1 MVAVSLPGIW
11 PGNPYGWWVWSWHY
25 GLNQGPIV
33 LVIENYRSGFLL
45 AIEAELPYIVRGL
58 RLAGFAGGWL

>member
-1 MVAVSLPGIW
+1 
-11 PGNPYGWWVWSWHY
+11 
-25 GLNQGPIV
+25 V

-58 RLAGFAGGWL
+58 WLAGFAGGWL